1 MRLIDHLFSQ
11 PSLAKLI
18 ASQINAVN
26 EYGDDQTTTE
36 RVKKAMEAVTAINEA
51 LTQRE
56 TKIREL
62 ERDVRKYESLL
73 SISEKERVMS

>member
-26 EYGDDQTTTE
+26 EYGDDKTTTE

-62 ERDVRKYESLL
+62 EREVRKYESLL